1 LEKLVDRKDMQINQ
15 AGKRYSGNIWYLLY
29 LAINS
34 TQGEQKPLSEL
45 IDFACC
51 EASVMAS

>member
-15 AGKRYSGNIWYLLY
+15 GGKRYSGNLWYLLY